1 LPFDPNPIFGQGTW
15 KPVSSFWELQSRSRN
30 CSGAAGSIWMSGLF
44 WRSSGPENM
53 TVIGHIDKV
62 DVVELCDSWSCLDA
76 ILLTAADMI

>member
-1 LPFDPNPIFGQGTW
+1 
-15 KPVSSFWELQSRSRN
+15 
-30 CSGAAGSIWMSGLF
+30 MSGLF